1 MKKILTLL
9 TVLSI
14 SGLMAAQDIP
24 QNVEYTRI
32 YEFIDELAT
41 DQVIT
46 LNSAIKPYSRRFIAE
61 KLAEASANTENLSQR
76 QRDEIRFFMNDYA
89 LELDT
94 LPKAYLNLA
103 NTKELS
109 LALLQPA
116 IHYRNSMVKARITPI
131 LGMDII
137 YNPKKG
143 AILDQRWGAEIQMD
157 IASHFSV
164 WGSFREQKYNGMLLN
179 KDIFKSTKYG
189 ALLYPSKVLL
199 GPDHTRPFG
208 YKTDFLYNHQGI
220 QYDLNNKY
228 GGDYT
233 EVRGGVSLYNSWG
246 SISFAKETLVW
257 GDNYNGSN
265 IISGRAPSFPMLRLN
280 LKPCSWFELNYIHGW
295 LVSNVLDS
303 SNYYTE
309 EQYTDSTAR
318 RYYRPQNKYI
328 AANMMTF
335 TPIRGLDLSIGNSV
349 IYAEQSVQA
358 AYFIP
363 IAFYKG
369 LDKFLTRGLAVEN
382 QNSQIFFN
390 FSSRNIKHLHLYFS
404 AFIDE
409 VSFKRFL
416 PKSKD
421 KNPISYKLGF
431 NLSNFPLKNL
441 SFAGEFTRSNIIV
454 YKHSLEALT
463 WESNSI
469 GLGHYLGDNAMDLHF
484 ALRYMPMRGLNVKL
498 SYTGFWKYNDYD
510 YIRRN
515 IKEIISQKAF
525 NQKVFSDQIV
535 DLNVLY
541 EIFNNIYAH
550 IDLRLNNAKG
560 YDLSGNSGLV
570 AGENCLTA
578 EQNLNK
584 FSAKFFQDKNFTM
597 TCGLFF
603 NF

>member
-1 MKKILTLL
+1 MRKILSFMIM
-9 TVLSI
+9 LSF
-14 SGLMAAQDIP
+14 SGLMAAQNIP

-41 DQVIT
+41 EQVIT
-46 LNSAIKPYSRRFIAE
+46 LNSAVKPYSRKFIAE
-61 KLAEASANTENLSQR
+61 KLAEASMNTDNLSKR
-76 QRDEIRFFMNDYA
+76 QKDEIRFFMNDYA

-94 LPKAYLNLA
+94 LPKAILNWT
-103 NTKELS
+103 NKKDFS

-116 IHYRNSMVKARITPI
+116 LHYRNSNFKARITPI

-157 IASHFSV
+157 IASHLSV
-164 WGSFREQKYNGMLLN
+164 WGSFREQKHNGKLLN
-179 KDIFKSTKYG
+179 QQAMGAKNLG
-189 ALLYPSKVLL
+189 ALLYPSKVLR
-199 GPDHTRPFG
+199 GPGHTQPFG
-208 YKTDFLYNHQGI
+208 YNTDFLYNHQGF
-220 QYDLNNKY
+220 QYDLNNSY
-228 GGDYT
+228 GGDYA
-233 EVRGGVSLYNSWG
+233 EVRGGVDLYNSWG
-246 SISFAKETLVW
+246 SIGFAKETLVW

-265 IISGRAPSFPMLRLN
+265 IISGRAPSFPMLKLR

-303 SNYYTE
+303 TNYYTE
-309 EQYTDSTAR
+309 SYTDSTTR
-318 RYYRPQNKYI
+318 RHYRPQNKYI

-335 TPIRGLDLSIGNSV
+335 TPVKGLDLSIGNSV

-416 PKSKD
+416 PKSKE
-421 KNPISYKLGF
+421 KNPISYKVGF
-431 NLSNFPLKNL
+431 NLSNFPLQNL
-441 SFAGEFTRSNIIV
+441 SLTGEFTRTNIIV
-454 YKHSLEALT
+454 YKSSIEALT

-484 ALRYMPMRGLNVKL
+484 ALKYMPIRGLDIKL
-498 SYTGFWKYNDYD
+498 SYTGLWKYNDYNFN
-510 YIRRN
+510 RSN
-515 IKEIISQKAF
+515 IKQIISQKAF

-535 DLNVLY
+535 HLNVLY

-570 AGENCLTA
+570 DSENCLTA

-584 FSAKFFQDKNFTM
+584 FSAKFFQEKNFTM